1 MVYAYV
7 RISTNY
13 QILDNQ
19 KFEIETYAKN
29 HGMTVDKF
37 VMETVSG
44 TKEPKKRK
52 LGPLLRRMKEGDTL
66 LCSEISRLGRTLFMI
81 MEVLNYCMKKGIH
94 IYTVKEGYTLGDNI
108 QSKVLAFAFGIAA
121 EIERTL
127 ISERTKEALKL
138 RRAQGVKLGHP
149 VGEQGMNRRLD
160 LQRKTIQRWRREG
173 KSIYYMCKR
182 LKCHT
187 NTLKR
192 YFRMLDW
199 EADQRDLEKRREAGK
214 LLYPAVIYDIKF

>member
-1 MVYAYV
+1 MIYGYV
-7 RISTNY
+7 RIST
-13 QILDNQ
+13 QSQVLDNQ
-19 KFEIETYAKN
+19 KFEIETYANK
-29 HGMTVDKF
+29 HELKVDKMI
-37 VMETVSG
+37 MEAVSG

-52 LGPLLRRMKEGDTL
+52 LGPLLRRMKAGDTL
-66 LCSEISRLGRTLFMI
+66 ICTEISRLGRTLFMI

-149 VGEQGMNRRLD
+149 VGQQGMNRRLD

-173 KSIYYMCKR
+173 KTLYYMCRK

-192 YFRMLDW
+192 YFMMLDQ
-199 EADQRDLEKRREAGK
+199 EAVDREFAKRQERGEV
-214 LLYPAVIYDIKF
+214 LYPAIVYNWKY